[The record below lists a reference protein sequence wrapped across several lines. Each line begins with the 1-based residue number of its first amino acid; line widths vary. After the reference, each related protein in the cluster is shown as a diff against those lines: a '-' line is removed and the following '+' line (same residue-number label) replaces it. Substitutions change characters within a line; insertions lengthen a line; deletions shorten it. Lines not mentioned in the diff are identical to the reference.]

1 MLMSQDSKKIAL
13 ITGAS
18 YGVGAATARLFAKN
32 NYHVCLTATNIKN
45 LNNISQEL
53 SELKFS
59 LHELNLNSQKNIE
72 DIYAEIKEQTG
83 IINVLI
89 NNAATHK
96 RIPAIEIKRDDWQ
109 EILQTNLDG
118 TFFMSQAFAKQIIA
132 HDAKS
137 GSIVNITSTHSIA
150 SQANR
155 SMYGISKAAI
165 NHMTRM
171 LAVEWADHNIRVN
184 GIAPGRM
191 LTEAPSRQKTGNDKN
206 YINNMLSK
214 IPLNRLATPEEVA
227 ASALF
232 LSSKDANSITG
243 QTLIIDGGL
252 TLK

>member
-1 MLMSQDSKKIAL
+1 MIQGLKKVAL

-18 YGVGAATARLFAKN
+18 YGVGAASARLFAKN

-45 LNNISQEL
+45 LKNISEDL
-53 SELKFS
+53 SKSGSEFS
-59 LHELNLNSQKNIE
+59 LHELNLNSQKSIE
-72 DIYAEIKEQTG
+72 YVYAEIKKQTG
-83 IINVLI
+83 LISVLV

-96 RIPAIEIKRDDWQ
+96 RIPAVKITRDDWQ

-118 TFFMSQAFAKQIIA
+118 TFFMSQAFAKQAIEYN
-132 HDAKS
+132 KS
-137 GSIVNITSTHSIA
+137 GSIINITSTHSII
-150 SQANR
+150 SQADR

-171 LAVEWADHNIRVN
+171 LAVEWANYNIRVN

-191 LTEAPSRQKTGNDKN
+191 LTEAPSRQKTGNDKD

-214 IPLNRLATPEEVA
+214 IPLNRMATAEEVA

>member
-137 GSIVNITSTHSIA
+137 DSIA